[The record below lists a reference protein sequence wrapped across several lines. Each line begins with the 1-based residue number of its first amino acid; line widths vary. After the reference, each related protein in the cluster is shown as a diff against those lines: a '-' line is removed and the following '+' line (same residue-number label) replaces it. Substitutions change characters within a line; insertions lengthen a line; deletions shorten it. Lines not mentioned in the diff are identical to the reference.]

1 MKTLLLLL
9 TGTIAI
15 IAIICGGMML
25 ATPDGSSLKL
35 SPISLSGTPFSNFI
49 IPGLILL
56 FVVGV
61 SNLIATFTLMHRHK
75 RFFIFHGCRYNNNWF
90 DNSTNDFER
99 LDILATVC
107 FPDSRYHHAA
117 NFFSFKRES
126 PNLKPVY
133 FPESFPVLIL
143 IMTFKCR

>member
-61 SNLIATFTLMHRHK
+61 CNLIATFTLMHRHK
-75 RFFIFHGCRYNNNWF
+75 K
-90 DNSTNDFER
+90 
-99 LDILATVC
+99 A
-107 FPDSRYHHAA
+107 
-117 NFFSFKRES
+117 FSFS
-126 PNLKPVY
+126 MAAGIIIIGLIIIQMILTGLIFWLQFVFLIAGIIVLLISLHLKGKA
-133 FPESFPVLIL
+133 LI
-143 IMTFKCR
+143 